1 MNAVSPVII
10 AGMGPSGSILALALA
25 KQNISVILLE
35 KESSLPIDLRASTFH
50 PPSLDLIAG
59 LDTGVIKKMLAK
71 GLKADRYQYRD
82 RVSGDVATFDMK
94 LLEGET
100 KHPFRLQLE
109 QYELTHCVLEA
120 LADYQNVDIRFSHEA
135 LSYVEIDGGVQVR
148 VMTPH
153 GEILINGSFIVG
165 CDGARSNVRKSSGI
179 EYGGFTYKE
188 KFLVVS
194 TDFAFED
201 VFDDFSYVN
210 YVSDP
215 DDWCVILRTEK
226 IWRVLFPT
234 TPKNQHDERVLLSDK
249 FIQERLQNF
258 CPSQTPYNVPY
269 RTLYSVNQRVAN
281 SYYKGRMVLVGDAC
295 HINNPLGGMGMN
307 GGLHDAFNLAPRLID
322 IISNGASFE
331 QAFVDYDHQRRLLAM
346 QFVQEHTINNKK
358 LMESTES
365 DVQQKRQKFYM
376 ESASDPVMAKKFMM
390 ERSMIDSLRDS
401 LQS

>member
-1 MNAVSPVII
+1 MNAVASII
-10 AGMGPSGSILALALA
+10 LAGMGPSGSLLALALA

-35 KESSLPIDLRASTFH
+35 KEATLPIDLRASTFH
-50 PPSLDLIAG
+50 PPSLDLIAD
-59 LDTGVIKKMLAK
+59 LDAGVIKKMLTK

-94 LLEGET
+94 LLKGET
-100 KHPFRLQLE
+100 QHPFRLQLE
-109 QYELTHCVLEA
+109 QYELTHCVLEV
-120 LADYQNVDIRFSHEA
+120 LTDYHHVDIRFSHEV
-135 LSYVEIDGGVQVR
+135 LSYVEIDGGVQAR
-148 VMTPH
+148 VMTPD
-153 GEILINGSFIVG
+153 GEVLINGNFIVG
-165 CDGARSNVRKSSGI
+165 CDGARSNVRKSADI
-179 EYGGFTYKE
+179 EYSGFTYDE

-215 DDWCVILRTEK
+215 DEWCVILRTEK

-234 TPKNQHDERVLLSDK
+234 MPKNRHDEQILLSDK
-249 FIQERLQNF
+249 FIQERLQHF
-258 CPSQTPYNVPY
+258 CPSSTPYNVPY
-269 RTLYSVNQRVAN
+269 RTLYSVNQRVAT

-307 GGLHDAFNLAPRLID
+307 GGLHDTFNLAPRLID
-322 IISNGASFE
+322 IICNGASFE
-331 QAFVDYDHQRRLLAM
+331 QEFVAYDQQRRLLAM
-346 QFVQEHTINNKK
+346 RFVQEHTINNKK
-358 LMESTES
+358 LMESTET
-365 DVQQKRQKFYM
+365 DVQQKRQKMFM
-376 ESASDPVMAKKFMM
+376 ESANDPIMAKKFMM